1 MSTTRAITASTS
13 SRRRKEVLT
22 SSTAFIS
29 LPRVPLVP
37 DELLKRHNVYCF
49 IDTRFRRA
57 ARLLQAMWLKDHNIP
72 SSASTRTID
81 NVTKTFG
88 FASNLSN
95 AAAEAGKNFIDEKV
109 HQLVLRELLM
119 REEGAAID
127 EERLFGNALSSM
139 PMTFNLFGPLALDL
153 KLATAV
159 FYHLLPEF
167 VHTVERIAFEHSPG
181 RREARFLNDG
191 TAFDVAVHVTTPEGE
206 AGIIFC
212 ECKLSEDMT
221 GPAARMRDRY
231 NEASRLAHL
240 YVDPE
245 SALLRSLALEQLWR
259 EHMLAQLVVDQ
270 GITSH
275 GVFMAIGPRLNRRVM
290 TAFKVYES
298 ELIHREDQDENR
310 VAFEPVTLEAFVEA
324 INAVGATKLASSLWQ
339 RYLDFGR
346 IYDLALE
353 EVGAMPDLRTNS
365 SAKKNLPARS
375 VDRSRRQLPV
385 RPTSTPQHSY
395 SETTNTPA
403 NDREAS

>member
-1 MSTTRAITASTS
+1 
-13 SRRRKEVLT
+13 
-22 SSTAFIS
+22 
-29 LPRVPLVP
+29 
-37 DELLKRHNVYCF
+37 LLKRHNVYCF

-57 ARLLQAMWLKDHNIP
+57 ARLLQALWLSDHKIP
-72 SSASTRTID
+72 NSAITRTID
-81 NVTKTFG
+81 NVTKTIG

-119 REEGAAID
+119 MEEGAAID
-127 EERLFGNALSSM
+127 RDRLFGNGLSSM
-139 PMTFNLFGPLALDL
+139 PMCFSMFGPLALDL

-159 FYHLLPEF
+159 FRHLLPEF
-167 VHTVERIAFEHSPG
+167 VHSVNRIDFEHSPG

-191 TAFDVAVHVTTPEGE
+191 TAWDIAVRVTTTDGEEGT
-206 AGIIFC
+206 IFV
-212 ECKLSEDMT
+212 EVKYSEDMT

-231 NEASRLAHL
+231 NETSTQVRLYA
-240 YVDPE
+240 DPD

-270 GITSH
+270 GITSR

-290 TAFKVYES
+290 TAFKVYEN
-298 ELIHREDQDENR
+298 ELIHREDQDESR
-310 VAFEPVTLEAFVEA
+310 VVFEPVTLEAFVEA
-324 INAVGATKLASSLWQ
+324 INAVGAMKLASSLWQ

-353 EVGAMPDLRTNS
+353 EVGAAPDPQTNPT
-365 SAKKNLPARS
+365 AKKNLPSRS

-385 RPTSTPQHSY
+385 RPTSAPQQRTY